1 LALSEEK
8 GARTLKPIEQ
18 PKSLMETTA
27 EQIREAIVTGEL
39 PLGSKLSEQRLADI
53 FGVSRSPVRDALA
66 SLQTEGLV
74 NISAKRGSFVFTPD
88 LKEVDDLCEYRAV
101 LEAAALRMAL
111 ARNPEALVSGL
122 SKSIAEMQAA
132 LEQQDVRRY
141 TRGDLQFHKTIIE
154 TCGNR
159 SIAQAYERTISPVMA
174 LRTHLFT
181 IMNATLDRSM
191 EEHAGLVDAC
201 RSGDAGEAVRLLEEH
216 VSHLVDA
223 FRTALAEQETE
234 QPSQTAR
241 R

>member
-1 LALSEEK
+1 M
-8 GARTLKPIEQ
+8 KPIEQ
-18 PKSLMETTA
+18 PKSLMEATA
-27 EQIREAIVTGEL
+27 EQIREAIVSGEL
-39 PLGSKLSEQRLADI
+39 QLGSKLSEQRLADI

-74 NISAKRGSFVFTPD
+74 NISAKRGSFVFMPD
-88 LKEVDDLCEYRAV
+88 LKDVDDLCEYRAV

-111 ARNPEALVSGL
+111 ARNPDALVSGL
-122 SKSIAEMQAA
+122 SNSMAEMRAA
-132 LEQQDVRRY
+132 LEKRDVRRY
-141 TRGDLQFHKTIIE
+141 TRGDLQFHKAIIE

-159 SIAQAYERTISPVMA
+159 SMVQAYERTISPVMA

-191 EEHAGLVDAC
+191 EEHAGLVEAC
-201 RSGDAGEAVRLLEEH
+201 RSGDADEAVRLLEEH

-234 QPSQTAR
+234 
-241 R
+241 

>member
-1 LALSEEK
+1 MSDEK
-8 GARTLKPIEQ
+8 GAQTLKPIDQ
-18 PKSLMETTA
+18 PKSLMEATA
-27 EQIREAIVTGEL
+27 EQIREAIVSGEL

-53 FGVSRSPVRDALA
+53 LGVSRSPVRDALA
-66 SLQTEGLV
+66 SLQNEGLV

-101 LEAAALRMAL
+101 LEAAALRRAL
-111 ARNPEALVSGL
+111 ARNPQALIAGMA
-122 SKSIAEMQAA
+122 KSVAEMQAA
-132 LEQQDVRRY
+132 LEKQDVRRY
-141 TRGDLQFHKTIIE
+141 TRGDLQFHKAIIE

-159 SIAQAYERTISPVMA
+159 SIMTAYERTISPVMA

-191 EEHAGLVDAC
+191 EEHAALLEAC
-201 RSGDAGEAVRLLEEH
+201 RAGKTDEAVQLLEEH

-223 FRTALAEQETE
+223 FRTALTEQEAGA
-234 QPSQTAR
+234 PRRTAR

>member
-1 LALSEEK
+1 M
-8 GARTLKPIEQ
+8 KPIEP
-18 PKSLMETTA
+18 PKSLMEATA
-27 EQIREAIVTGEL
+27 DQIREAIVSGEL

-66 SLQTEGLV
+66 ALQTEGLV

-88 LKEVDDLCEYRAV
+88 LKDVDDLCEYRAV
-101 LEAAALRMAL
+101 LEAAALRMAI

-122 SKSIAEMQAA
+122 SKSVAEMQAA
-132 LEQQDVRRY
+132 LEKHDVRRY
-141 TRGDLQFHKTIIE
+141 TRGDLQFHKAIIE

-159 SIAQAYERTISPVMA
+159 SVAQAYERTISPVMA

-191 EEHAGLVDAC
+191 EEHAGLVGAC
-201 RSGDAGEAVRLLEEH
+201 RAGDADEAVRLLEEH

-234 QPSQTAR
+234 PKSRTAR

>member
-1 LALSEEK
+1 M
-8 GARTLKPIEQ
+8 KPIEQ
-18 PKSLMETTA
+18 PKSLMEATA
-27 EQIREAIVTGEL
+27 EQIRNAIVSGEL

-66 SLQTEGLV
+66 ALQTEGLV

-88 LKEVDDLCEYRAV
+88 LKEVDDLCEYRAI

-132 LEQQDVRRY
+132 LERKDVRRY
-141 TRGDLQFHKTIIE
+141 TRGDLQFHKAIIDA
-154 TCGNR
+154 CGNR
-159 SIAQAYERTISPVMA
+159 SIIKAYERTISPVMA

-191 EEHAGLVDAC
+191 EEHVALLDAC
-201 RSGDAGEAVRLLEEH
+201 CAGKAEEAVRLIEEH

-223 FRTALAEQETE
+223 FRTAHAEQEAE
-234 QPSQTAR
+234 PPSRTAR